1 VLRRLGN
8 EAAILDEIEE
18 DEMELVTEPWA
29 ELFGWDTLEWGMLP
43 VRLVLG
49 TIFLDSGLGKWRR
62 GISGT
67 GDWFASLGF
76 PFAQPTARAIA
87 TLELVGGLLLILGL
101 GVHWVALPLAGNMV
115 VATYVQRF
123 KLGAPFQGGDVQGYE
138 LDVLMVAAA
147 VTLVL
152 TGAGPISL
160 DALLGSS

>member
-1 VLRRLGN
+1 MLVRR
-8 EAAILDEIEE
+8 EE
-18 DEMELVTEPWA
+18 DVVELITEPWA
-29 ELFGWDTLEWGMLP
+29 ELFDRETLEWGIIP
-43 VRLVLG
+43 IRVVLG
-49 TIFLDSGLGKWRR
+49 VIFLDSGLGKWRR

-76 PFAQPTARAIA
+76 PFAQPTARLIA
-87 TLELVGGLLLILGL
+87 TLELVGGAMLIVGL
-101 GVHWVALPLAGNMV
+101 ATHWVALPLAGNMV

-152 TGAGPISL
+152 IGAGPLSL
-160 DALLGSS
+160 DAAIGSS